1 METAKLVADR
11 NGLQGCIMWTMFVC
25 AWVWKDVQASVL
37 ALVRNA
43 FIKDVYIGATEDPW
57 WRFSGCED
65 YDGNSDF
72 KPHKEKYDRMYV
84 LLIDVSEAAH
94 DMEEELIDVLRSC
107 RDTRPKVTNALKYVQ
122 GGTRSKVLFLYACV
136 NVISLGRDI

>member
-1 METAKLVADR
+1 
-11 NGLQGCIMWTMFVC
+11 
-25 AWVWKDVQASVL
+25 
-37 ALVRNA
+37 
-43 FIKDVYIGATEDPW
+43 
-57 WRFSGCED
+57 
-65 YDGNSDF
+65 
-72 KPHKEKYDRMYV
+72 MYV